1 MSFESEVRDFV
12 IKANGLQ
19 EKQIRYLCLD
29 LFKNVVQGTPVDTGR
44 ARGNWQAT
52 INTPATGT
60 KEETD
65 KQGGATISAGSNA
78 VSQAVGNVF
87 YITNNLPYI
96 YRLEF
101 ESWSKQRPS
110 GWVRTA
116 IERTK
121 QIAAKMPRS

>member
-1 MSFESEVRDFV
+1 MSFESDVRDFV

-52 INTPATGT
+52 INTPATGI

-65 KQGGATISAGSNA
+65 KQGGATIAAGSNA

-101 ESWSKQRPS
+101 EGWSKQAPS

>member
-52 INTPATGT
+52 INTPATGST
-60 KEETD
+60 EDTD
-65 KQGGATISAGSNA
+65 KQGGATISAASNA

-101 ESWSKQRPS
+101 DGWSKQAPS

>member
-19 EKQIRYLCLD
+19 EKQVRYLCLD

-44 ARGNWQAT
+44 ARANWQAT
-52 INTPATGT
+52 INTPATGST
-60 KEETD
+60 EDTD
-65 KQGGATISAGSNA
+65 KQGGATISAASNA

-101 ESWSKQRPS
+101 DGWSKQAPS

>member
-19 EKQIRYLCLD
+19 EKQVRYLCLD

-52 INTPATGT
+52 INTPATGST
-60 KEETD
+60 EKTD

-78 VSQAVGNVF
+78 VSQAAGNVF

-101 ESWSKQRPS
+101 EGWSKQAPS

>member
-52 INTPATGT
+52 INTPATGST
-60 KEETD
+60 EDTD
-65 KQGGATISAGSNA
+65 KQGGPTISAASNA

-101 ESWSKQRPS
+101 EGWSKQAPS